1 MFIISHAHLKKKK
14 WKLMGSEAKP
24 WLEKNPTL
32 FDSTLFPYFGQNDI
46 TVPFI
51 QCLVKC
57 GSSLGQ
63 FALCNRTLS
72 G

>member
-1 MFIISHAHLKKKK
+1 
-14 WKLMGSEAKP
+14 MGSEAKP